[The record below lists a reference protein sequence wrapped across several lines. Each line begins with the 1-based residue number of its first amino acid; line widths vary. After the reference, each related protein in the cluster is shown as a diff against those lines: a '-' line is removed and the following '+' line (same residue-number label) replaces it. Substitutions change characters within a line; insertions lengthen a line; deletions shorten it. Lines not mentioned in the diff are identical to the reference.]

1 MLVKIRKL
9 MILKLASGD
18 GTIDKLH
25 FIDVA
30 RVIAVPL
37 ASRGYL
43 AATDPCRTRLLI
55 MAYWGTTA
63 VPGPPS
69 DSTAYSQF
77 GAAQG
82 NLKKAMFAAA
92 HPGSNKGKV
101 DLGDLKSLGEV
112 AEPRK

>member
-69 DSTAYSQF
+69 DSTAY
-77 GAAQG
+77 
-82 NLKKAMFAAA
+82 LKKAMFAAA